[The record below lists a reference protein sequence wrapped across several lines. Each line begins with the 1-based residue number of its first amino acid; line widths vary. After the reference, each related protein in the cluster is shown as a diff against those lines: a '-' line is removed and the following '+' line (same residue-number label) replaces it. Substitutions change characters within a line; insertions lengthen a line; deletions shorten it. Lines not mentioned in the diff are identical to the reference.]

1 MHEAHDA
8 LICIGHKTYV
18 NDKSRIRL
26 SNQHYYKNNAE
37 MTELFA
43 DLPEA
48 LENNYNIKESKN
60 SVLSAKET
68 VWETTAT
75 GLPQVNA
82 TVNYQ
87 NFIKQPVSL
96 LPAAAFDNTV
106 SVVQTVEDYFGIQ
119 SNRDPVLPQGFIP
132 VVFGTQQNL
141 NASVTLT
148 QLLFD
153 GSYLVGLQASRAY
166 LKISE
171 QANEKTEILTREAVI
186 NTYGSVLVTEKSIA
200 ILKSNLKILEKNL
213 NDAKK
218 IYENGFNE
226 QEDVEQLEITY
237 GTLKNQLNNMQRMK
251 IIAYQMLNLSMG
263 LSIDTEL
270 ILTDSLDSLA
280 EKNIDLGLISES
292 FNLSNHID
300 LKIAEND
307 RESKR
312 LMMQLEKSKALPS
325 LSAFVN
331 YGKQAYSDSFTFFK
345 GNQQW
350 FGSSLLGVSLNVPI
364 FSSLGRKA
372 KTAQAKIAL
381 ESADIKLIE
390 IKQRL
395 NLNAQKAKN
404 EYQLSIQNYNTAR
417 RNVDLS
423 ERIEKKQRTKF
434 FEGISS
440 SFDLLQAQNQLYTQQ
455 QNYVQSMLD
464 LIAKKAALET
474 ALNIPIK

>member
-1 MHEAHDA
+1 MKKHIILTSILFLSLVIHGQEKSMIISLEEAV
-8 LICIGHKTYV
+8 I
-18 NDKSRIRL
+18 
-26 SNQHYYKNNAE
+26 
-37 MTELFA
+37 F
-43 DLPEA
+43 A

-75 GLPQVNA
+75 GLPQINA
-82 TVNYQ
+82 TINYQ

-106 SVVQTVEDYFGIQ
+106 SVVQTVEDYFDIQ

-132 VVFGTQQNL
+132 IVFGTQQNL

-186 NTYGSVLVTEKSIA
+186 NAYGSVLVTEKSIA

-237 GTLKNQLNNMQRMK
+237 GTLKNQLSNMQRMK
-251 IIAYQMLNLSMG
+251 IIGYQMLNLSIG

-331 YGKQAYSDSFTFFK
+331 YGKQAYSDSFTFLR

-364 FSSLGRKA
+364 FSSLGRKS
-372 KTAQAKIAL
+372 KTAQARIAL
-381 ESADIKLIE
+381 ESADVKLIE

>member
-1 MHEAHDA
+1 MKKHIILTSILFLSLVIHGQEKSMIVSLEEAV
-8 LICIGHKTYV
+8 I
-18 NDKSRIRL
+18 
-26 SNQHYYKNNAE
+26 
-37 MTELFA
+37 F
-43 DLPEA
+43 A

-68 VWETTAT
+68 VLETTAT

-237 GTLKNQLNNMQRMK
+237 GTLENQLNNMQRMK

-331 YGKQAYSDSFTFFK
+331 YGKQAYSDSFTFLR

-364 FSSLGRKA
+364 FSSLGRKS
-372 KTAQAKIAL
+372 KTAQARIAL
-381 ESADIKLIE
+381 ESADVKLIE

-474 ALNIPIK
+474 ALNRPIK

>member
-1 MHEAHDA
+1 MKKHIILTSILFLSLVIHGQEKSMIVSLEEAV
-8 LICIGHKTYV
+8 I
-18 NDKSRIRL
+18 
-26 SNQHYYKNNAE
+26 
-37 MTELFA
+37 F
-43 DLPEA
+43 A

-364 FSSLGRKA
+364 FSSLEERPKQH
-372 KTAQAKIAL
+372 KQ
-381 ESADIKLIE
+381 KL
-390 IKQRL
+390 L
-395 NLNAQKAKN
+395 
-404 EYQLSIQNYNTAR
+404 
-417 RNVDLS
+417 
-423 ERIEKKQRTKF
+423 
-434 FEGISS
+434 
-440 SFDLLQAQNQLYTQQ
+440 
-455 QNYVQSMLD
+455 
-464 LIAKKAALET
+464 
-474 ALNIPIK
+474 

>member
-1 MHEAHDA
+1 MKKH
-8 LICIGHKTYV
+8 LIVITTLVFSLTSYAQV
-18 NDKSRIRL
+18 
-26 SNQHYYKNNAE
+26 
-37 MTELFA
+37 TELTLSLEQA
-43 DLPEA
+43 INIA
-48 LENNYNIKESKN
+48 LEKSYNIKAAKN
-60 SVLSAKET
+60 TVSSAKET

-75 GLPQVNA
+75 GLPQIDA
-82 TVNYQ
+82 TINYQ

-96 LPAAAFDNTV
+96 LPAAAFDNTS
-106 SVVQTVEDYFGIQ
+106 SVVETVEDYFGIQ
-119 SNRDPVLPQGFIP
+119 ANRDPAAPEGFIP
-132 VVFGTQQNL
+132 VVFGTQQNI

-171 QANEKTEILTREAVI
+171 QANEKTELLTREAVI
-186 NTYGSVLVTEKSIA
+186 NAYGTVLVTEKSVD
-200 ILKSNLKILEKNL
+200 ILKGNLKILEKNL

-237 GTLKNQLNNMQRMK
+237 GTLKNQLSNMERMK
-251 IIAYQMLNLSMG
+251 EIAYQMLNLSLG
-263 LSIDTEL
+263 TSIDTSL
-270 ILTDSLDSLA
+270 TLTDSLDSLA
-280 EKNIDLGLISES
+280 ETHINLELISQP

-312 LMMQLEKSKALPS
+312 LLMQLEKSKALPS

-331 YGKQAYSDSFTFFK
+331 YGKQAFSDTFTFFR

-350 FGSSLLGVSLNVPI
+350 FDSSLMGVSLNVPI

-372 KTAQAKIAL
+372 KTAQARIAL
-381 ESADIKLIE
+381 ETADVRLE
-390 IKQRL
+390 ETKQRL
-395 NLNAQKAKN
+395 SLLAKKAKN
-404 EYQLSIQNYNTAR
+404 EYQLSIENYTTAK
-417 RNVDLS
+417 RNVELS
-423 ERIEKKQRTKF
+423 ERIEKKQRIKF

-455 QNYVQSMLD
+455 QNYVQSMLEV
-464 LIAKKAALET
+464 IAKKAALET
-474 ALNIPIK
+474 ALNVSIK

>member
-1 MHEAHDA
+1 MKKHIILTSILFLSLVIHGQEKSMIVSLEEAV
-8 LICIGHKTYV
+8 I
-18 NDKSRIRL
+18 
-26 SNQHYYKNNAE
+26 
-37 MTELFA
+37 F
-43 DLPEA
+43 A

-307 RESKR
+307 RESRR

-331 YGKQAYSDSFTFFK
+331 YGKQAYSDSFTFFER
-345 GNQQW
+345 NQQW

-381 ESADIKLIE
+381 ESAYIKLIE